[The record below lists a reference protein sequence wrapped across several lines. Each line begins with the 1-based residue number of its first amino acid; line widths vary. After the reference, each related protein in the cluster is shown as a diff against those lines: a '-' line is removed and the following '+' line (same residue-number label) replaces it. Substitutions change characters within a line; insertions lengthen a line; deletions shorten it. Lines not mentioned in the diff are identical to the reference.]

1 MLGTLGSSVKAAR
14 HTAAQAVSAM
24 ATIDL
29 PHNQWPELIQG
40 LTTNVTHAPNG
51 FVKQSSLEALGYIC
65 EEIDPDVLQPQSNLI
80 LTAVIQATATSENRP
95 TPHLPRCAP
104 ARGLAGATPGAAP
117 ALSGC
122 RRCRRHPRLSPP
134 SLA

>member
-1 MLGTLGSSVKAAR
+1 MLGTLGSSVKEAR

-40 LTTNVTHAPNG
+40 LVTNVTQAPNG

-80 LTAVIQATATSENRP
+80 LTAVIQATENRP